1 MNIATIRIEV
11 GVRELRDGLS
21 RYLARVRDGGE
32 EIVVTDHG
40 RPIAYIV
47 PRPRSD
53 RLGEL
58 VAQGRAKAPKR
69 RTRSLPEPVPYGGTV
84 EDLAVTVSEHRR

>member
-1 MNIATIRIEV
+1 M
-11 GVRELRDGLS
+11 RELRDGLS
-21 RYLARVRDGGE
+21 RYLARVRDRGE

-53 RLGEL
+53 RLEEL
-58 VAQGRAKAPKR
+58 IAAGRAKAPKR
-69 RTRSLPEPVPYGGTV
+69 RVRTLPEPIPYSGTL
-84 EDLAVTVSEHRR
+84 EDLAGAVREQRR